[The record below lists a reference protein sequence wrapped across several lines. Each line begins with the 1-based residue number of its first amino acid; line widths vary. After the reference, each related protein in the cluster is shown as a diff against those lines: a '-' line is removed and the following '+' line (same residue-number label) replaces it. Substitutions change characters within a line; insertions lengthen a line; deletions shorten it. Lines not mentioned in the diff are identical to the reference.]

1 MAATTLYDRAEELFG
16 RPRSTWTTVDEMIY
30 GMDGY
35 FDRDREATSEMRFR
49 AIREALEHHYEH
61 SRFYR
66 RLCRE
71 YDFSPDDV
79 QNEGDL
85 HRVPMIPDTFFKEYP
100 SEDPRQVYEWL
111 RKITTV
117 DIGDYDY
124 SGRSLQG
131 FLRWAERRLE
141 GMVNHSSG
149 TTGHYSFMF
158 RDRVTF
164 QRFYYAVVTT
174 LLSVSPPRD
183 EPHYVYPGS
192 PNTYLTLGR
201 WLGEGARIFEE
212 SRQHFLTDRE
222 ITMDVARLMSTGQ
235 PRGIRDRL
243 TLLMLR
249 RAMKKGERRLVD
261 LLQRLDKQGE
271 QTYVI
276 GPPFQIFSVMQ
287 RMRDGDLSLSL
298 GEDGGA
304 LFTGGGWKIFEDRKI
319 SEQEFAEMAEETLGI
334 PPERYVDIYGMSE
347 MNGLAISCEKRYKH
361 LHPWIYPMVLDDN
374 EGMLGYDEWG
384 RFAFLDPV
392 ANSYPGF
399 ILTGDRVRLLDEC
412 PGCGKTGPVLDS
424 DISRMAGSEAKGCA
438 NLMRGLMANELK
450 KAEER

>member
-1 MAATTLYDRAEELFG
+1 MAAALWDRADGLFG
-16 RPRSTWTTVDEMIY
+16 RPRSTWATVDEMIY

-35 FDRDREATSEMRFR
+35 FDGNDGETREMRFT
-49 AIREALEHHYEH
+49 AIREALRHHYEN
-61 SRFYR
+61 SRFYH

-71 YDFSPDDV
+71 YDFTPDQV
-79 QNEGDL
+79 QGEDDL
-85 HRVPMIPDTFFKEYP
+85 QRVPMIPDTFFKEYP

-117 DIGDYDY
+117 DIGEYDY

-131 FLRWAERRLE
+131 FLRWAEKRLE

-164 QRFYYAVVTT
+164 QRFYYAAVTT
-174 LLSVSPPRD
+174 LLAVSPPRN

-201 WLGEGARIFEE
+201 WIGEGARIFKPE
-212 SRQHFLTDRE
+212 RQHFLTDRE
-222 ITMDVARLMSTGQ
+222 ITMDIARLMSAGQ
-235 PRGIRDRL
+235 PRGLRDKL
-243 TLLMLR
+243 TLLLLR
-249 RAMKKGERRLVD
+249 RAMKKGEKKLVG
-261 LLQRLDKQGE
+261 LLQRLDERGE

-276 GPPFQIFSVMQ
+276 GPPFQIYSVMQ
-287 RMRDGDLSLSL
+287 RMRENDISLSL
-298 GEDGGA
+298 GTYGGA
-304 LFTGGGWKIFEDRKI
+304 LVTGGGWKIFEDRRV
-319 SEQEFAEMAEETLGI
+319 SEQEFGALAGETLGI
-334 PPERYVDIYGMSE
+334 PSERYVDVYGMSE
-347 MNGLAISCEKRYKH
+347 MNGLAISCEGRYKH

-399 ILTGDRVRLLDEC
+399 IITGDRVRLLEEC
-412 PGCGKTGPVLDS
+412 PACGRTGVVLDS